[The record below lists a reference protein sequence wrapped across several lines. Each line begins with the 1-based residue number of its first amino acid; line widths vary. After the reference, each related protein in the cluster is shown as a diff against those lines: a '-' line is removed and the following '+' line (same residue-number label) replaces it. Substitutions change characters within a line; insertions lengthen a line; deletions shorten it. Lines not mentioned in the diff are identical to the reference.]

1 MRIAILGSGGREH
14 AFTYAISKSKKTKK
28 IFCIPGN
35 AGTAKIAENL
45 ELDINNFNSISEFV
59 EKENIDLV
67 IVGPENPL
75 VNGIVDYLIKKKIM
89 VFGPKK
95 IQLCL
100 KDQKYLQKRYVK
112 NIRFLY
118 SKFWNF

>member
-1 MRIAILGSGGREH
+1 MLLHMQYLSP
-14 AFTYAISKSKKTKK
+14 KKPKK
-28 IFCIPGN
+28 FLYSRKRC
-35 AGTAKIAENL
+35 TAKIAENL

-75 VNGIVDYLIKKKIM
+75 VNGIVDYLIKKKLW
-89 VFGPKK
+89 FLGLKK

-112 NIRFLY
+112 NIRFH